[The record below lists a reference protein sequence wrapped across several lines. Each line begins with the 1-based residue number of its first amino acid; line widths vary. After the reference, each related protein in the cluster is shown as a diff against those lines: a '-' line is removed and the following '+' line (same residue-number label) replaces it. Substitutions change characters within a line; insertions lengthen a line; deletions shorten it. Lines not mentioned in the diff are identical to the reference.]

1 MEEIIELPLNQIHV
15 VDLNP
20 RKYFDESHI
29 SELSESIKKDGQWDP
44 ILVKPNSHGY
54 DLISGECR
62 FRAIKKLGQEVIK
75 ARILNVT
82 TNEAHLLALKTNI
95 MRRDL
100 NPVEEANAVKNLV
113 ERGWSINDI
122 SKQLDKS
129 KTWISFRLK
138 IANKA
143 SEGVKNAVLSNKI
156 SFSAALEISDLDEG
170 LQGSVTSKIIQER
183 LNYSEILKLIKLI
196 KTAESKTDL
205 DLFLETPLKEF
216 IILSYKSMELK
227 KQRNMEKKDVD
238 ILYCGCG
245 EKIIVNWSKR
255 LIISEKAYHNEC

>member
-1 MEEIIELPLNQIHV
+1 MEAIVELPLNQINV

-20 RKYFDESHI
+20 RKYFDENYI
-29 SELSESIKKDGQWDP
+29 SELAKSIKKDGQWDP
-44 ILVKPNSHGY
+44 ILVKPNLHGY

-62 FRAIKKLGQEVIK
+62 LRAIKQIGLEIIK
-75 ARILNVT
+75 ARILNVSMD
-82 TNEAHLLALKTNI
+82 EAHLLALKANI

-100 NPVEEANAVKNLV
+100 NPIEEADAVKTLI
-113 ERGWSINDI
+113 ERGWSVDKI

-138 IANKA
+138 IANRA

-156 SFSAALEISDLDEG
+156 TFSAALEISDLEEG

-183 LNYSEILKLIKLI
+183 LNFTETQKLIKLI

-216 IILSYKSMELK
+216 IILSYKSIEVK
-227 KQRNMEKKDVD
+227 KQKNLEKKDID
-238 ILYCGCG
+238 ILYCECG

-255 LIISEKAYHNEC
+255 IIISEKAYHNEY